1 MVYILAIQ
9 SKFYSGQRDLI
20 PIVFDPSP
28 PPPTPPFWHPYPLQI
43 LLISRENSS
52 FIATF
57 NLVKKAAPILPM
69 LF

>member
-20 PIVFDPSP
+20 PIVFDAP
-28 PPPTPPFWHPYPLQI
+28 PLFWHPSPLQI
-43 LLISRENSS
+43 LLIPRENSS

-57 NLVKKAAPILPM
+57 NLVKKAALILPM

>member
-20 PIVFDPSP
+20 PIVFDSP
-28 PPPTPPFWHPYPLQI
+28 PPPPPFWHPSPLQI
-43 LLISRENSS
+43 LLIPRENSS